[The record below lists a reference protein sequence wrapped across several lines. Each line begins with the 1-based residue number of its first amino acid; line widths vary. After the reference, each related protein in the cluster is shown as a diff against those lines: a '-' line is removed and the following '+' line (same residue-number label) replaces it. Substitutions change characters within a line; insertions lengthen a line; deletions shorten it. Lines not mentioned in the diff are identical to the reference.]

1 MRILYGVVGEGMG
14 HATRSKVVCDELV
27 RRGHEVKIVVSG
39 RAYQYMAKAFRDVVE
54 IRGFE
59 IRYED
64 NGMALDAT
72 IAQNVL
78 AAPEMLQANLLA
90 YYDRVAA
97 FRPDVVITDFDSF
110 AGYVGRRQGVPV
122 VSIDNQQ
129 IISRCKHPKPITK
142 GSRFDF
148 ELTKSFVRAKLP
160 SLDYAFVTTFFEPP
174 MKPKYASST
183 MLVPPILRD
192 AILKAK
198 PSARAGEHV
207 LVYQTST
214 SDTTLI
220 PTLNSLKNE
229 RFYVYGLRRRE
240 SIGNCELFDFD
251 EARFIEHMATAKAVV
266 ANGGF
271 TTLSEAVFLGKP
283 IYSVPVRHQYEQ
295 EMNGRYLEY
304 LGYGAVHESVEAKS
318 LRRFL
323 ADVPRMTERVA
334 KHHQLGNELL
344 FDKLALVLE
353 RLVRKSQKKRRELEG
368 TA

>member
-14 HATRSKVVCDELV
+14 HATRSKVVCEELV

-39 RAYQYMAKAFRDVVE
+39 RAHGYLAKSFADVVE

-90 YYDRVAA
+90 YYDRVAS

-110 AGYVGRRQGVPV
+110 AGYVARRQGVPL

-129 IISRCKHPKPITK
+129 IIARCKHPKPITK
-142 GSRFDF
+142 GAKFDF

-174 MKPKYASST
+174 VKPKYEDAT

-198 PSARAGEHV
+198 AIARAGDHV

-214 SDTTLI
+214 SDTSLI
-220 PTLNSLKNE
+220 PTLNGLKGE

-240 SIGNCELFDFD
+240 VIGNCELFDFD
-251 EARFIEHMATAKAVV
+251 EKTFIEHMATAKAVV

-271 TTLSEAVFLGKP
+271 TTLSEAVYLGKP

-295 EMNGRYLEY
+295 EMNGRYLEL
-304 LGYGAVHESVEAKS
+304 LGYGAVHESVDAKS
-318 LRRFL
+318 LKRFL
-323 ADVPRMTERVA
+323 AEVPRMTARVA
-334 KHHQLGNELL
+334 RHHQDGNALL
-344 FDKLALVLE
+344 FEKLGTVLE
-353 RLVRKSQKKRRELEG
+353 RLARKREKKRRAEAG
-368 TA
+368 